1 MLNDNNL
8 DISNLLLDFFKSKK
22 IESYY
27 ELLDDYNKLLDMKNK
42 RQIDINQLF
51 IIWNKYQ
58 KEINEI
64 DKYRI
69 IACKINHIKT
79 NSKVITNDFYSVD
92 ILLNYIVSIMCLRY
106 SKSIYDENIKS
117 RLLSSNEK
125 VMYEILTSIRDMK

>member
-22 IESYY
+22 IEGYY

>member
-1 MLNDNNL
+1 MLKDNNL
-8 DISNLLLDFFKSKK
+8 DIINLLLDFFQSKK
-22 IESYY
+22 IEGYY

-64 DKYRI
+64 DNYRI

-79 NSKVITNDFYSVD
+79 KSNVITNDIYSVD

-106 SKSIYDENIKS
+106 SKSIYDESIKS
-117 RLLSSNEK
+117 QLLSSNEK

>member
-22 IESYY
+22 IKGYY

-79 NSKVITNDFYSVD
+79 NSRVITNDFYSVD

>member
-1 MLNDNNL
+1 MLNNNNL

-22 IESYY
+22 IEGYY